1 MEEEIKVLV
10 IDDDE
15 VDRLT
20 LRRALSKAE
29 LNYILTEC
37 FEAVDALK
45 NLDCNKYDCI
55 FLDYLLPGIDG
66 LMLLKQLRMNG
77 NRTPV
82 IIVTSQGDEKVAVE
96 MMKSGASDY
105 VVKDQIN
112 APNVKKIIQNV
123 TLLREIEKQKEATE
137 QALKISEGR
146 LSEAQK
152 IAKIGNWDYNY
163 KTNELYWSEQMYHIF
178 GVNPKKFK
186 PTAESNLALYHP
198 EDRELVINEVNSLKK
213 GEPISID
220 LRVLMP
226 DSTLKY
232 VSFQGCFQYDA
243 EGNKEKFFGTLQD
256 INLRKQVEKELIE
269 AKMMAEESGKIKEQ
283 FLANMSHEIRTPMNA
298 IIGFTKLLLKN
309 NEELN
314 AEQQKYINFIHNAG
328 ENLLVIINDILDFS
342 KIQSGKFELEHTDFI
357 LPDVINN
364 VLNLFRAKA
373 NEKKVTLL
381 EEISDEV
388 PFQLVGDPVRLNQIL
403 INVISNALK
412 FTENGHVKLGIS
424 ALRQSNTKA
433 LIRFTVED
441 TGIGI
446 AKDKIDSVFE
456 SFTQASSDTT
466 RKYGGTGLGLTIVK
480 KIVNLQKG
488 EISLK
493 STVGKGTIF
502 NIDLPFEKCKLEVQ
516 DIKYDFSVGKKR
528 KSTPNSH
535 NIKVLMA
542 EDNEM
547 NQELSKVVF
556 KELGWDLDIAENGY
570 VVIEKLMKNNYDI
583 ILMDIQM
590 PEMDGYE
597 ATLKIRNEFKS
608 PVSEIPIMAITAHA
622 LNSEINKCLAAG
634 MNDYLSKPFKTKD
647 LISKVEALLPN
658 KLIKFNNDHIENV
671 DADQS
676 VKVNLKG
683 SEQEIQS
690 ENEIH
695 GSIHNIAETD
705 NFDIAQEMPE
715 MVINLN
721 NLMTLSG
728 NNAATVNNII
738 DLFITQTPK
747 RLEELQEFFANKD
760 WINFKSLCHKMK
772 SSYSIIGALEI
783 KKNLEI
789 MEIDCSSN
797 KIDIQKFDML
807 INKTLELNERVM
819 KEIKVVLVK

>member
-20 LRRALSKAE
+20 LRRALGKAE
-29 LNYILTEC
+29 LKYVLTEC

-45 NLDCNKYDCI
+45 YLDDNKYDCI

-112 APNVKKIIQNV
+112 APNIKKIIQNV

-137 QALKISEGR
+137 LALKISEGR

-152 IAKIGNWDYNY
+152 IARIGNWEFNY
-163 KTNELYWSEQMYHIF
+163 KTQELYWSEQMYQIY
-178 GVNPKKFK
+178 GVHPKIFK
-186 PTAESNLALYHP
+186 PTSENNLSLYHP
-198 EDRELVINEVNSLKK
+198 EDKERLKNEINRAIK
-213 GEPISID
+213 GEHINHD
-220 LRVLMP
+220 LRILIP
-226 DSTLKY
+226 DGTLKY
-232 VSFQGCFQYDA
+232 VNFQGFFQFDA
-243 EGNKEKFFGTLQD
+243 EGNHEKFYGTVQD
-256 INLRKQVEKELIE
+256 INLRKLVEQELIE

-309 NEELN
+309 KEELN
-314 AEQQKYINFIHNAG
+314 NEQLKYINFISNAG

-342 KIQSGKFELEHTDFI
+342 KIQSGKFDLEHTDFI
-357 LPDVINN
+357 LPDVVSN

-373 NEKKVTLL
+373 ADKNVELI
-381 EEISDEV
+381 EDIFEDV
-388 PFQLVGDPVRLNQIL
+388 PFQLVGDPVRLNQVL

-412 FTENGHVKLGIS
+412 FTEKGHVKIKIT
-424 ALRQSNTKA
+424 ALRQSNSKA
-433 LIRFTVED
+433 LLRFMIED

-446 AKDKIDSVFE
+446 AEDKLDSVFE

-493 STVGKGTIF
+493 STLGKGTTFI
-502 NIDLPFEKCKLEVQ
+502 IDLPFEKSKLENQ
-516 DIKYDFSVGKKR
+516 ELKYEAVTPEVLDSIPFS
-528 KSTPNSH
+528 PN
-535 NIKVLMA
+535 IRVLMA

-547 NQELSKVVF
+547 NQELSKIVF
-556 KELGWDLDIAENGY
+556 KDLGWDLDIAGNGL
-570 VVIEKLMKNNYDI
+570 VVLEKLKANSYDI

-597 ATLKIRNEFKS
+597 ATLKIRNDFKA

-634 MNDYLSKPFKTKD
+634 MNDYLSKPFKTQDLIAKVGALIPDKFDRNKQGPNEAQGNGKSIKEIKAGIVKD
-647 LISKVEALLPN
+647 LITPAENPKDIIDELPAIVEE
-658 KLIKFNNDHIENV
+658 KLE
-671 DADQS
+671 S
-676 VKVNLKG
+676 
-683 SEQEIQS
+683 
-690 ENEIH
+690 
-695 GSIHNIAETD
+695 
-705 NFDIAQEMPE
+705 
-715 MVINLN
+715 VINLN
-721 NLMTLSG
+721 NLLTLSG
-728 NNAATVNNII
+728 NNTSTVNNII
-738 DLFITQTPK
+738 DLFVNQTPK
-747 RLEELQEFFANKD
+747 RIEELQDLFAKKD
-760 WINFKSLCHKMK
+760 WINLKSLCHKMK
-772 SSYSIIGALEI
+772 SSYSIIGALEV

-789 MEIDCSSN
+789 IEVDCSSN
-797 KIDIQKFDML
+797 SIDLEKFEML
-807 INKTLELNERVM
+807 INNTLELNLRVM
-819 KEIKVVLVK
+819 EEIKVVLVK